1 AMEALFSASAGSMDI
16 WWFHAVAMAGG
27 ECGLAASGAMLNA
40 EADSLA
46 GPGGVCLWIPCVRSG
61 INEARCL
68 ADCASRHWKREKTWF
83 GISIPNQV
91 FRSGVSNGV

>member
-1 AMEALFSASAGSMDI
+1 MEAIFSASAGCLGI
-16 WWFHAVAMAGG
+16 WWFHAVAIAGG
-27 ECGLAASGAMLNA
+27 EGGLAASGAMLNA
-40 EADSLA
+40 AADSLA
-46 GPGGVCLWIPCVRSG
+46 GTGGVCLWIPGVRSG

-68 ADCASRHWKREKTWF
+68 ADCASRRRKREKTWF